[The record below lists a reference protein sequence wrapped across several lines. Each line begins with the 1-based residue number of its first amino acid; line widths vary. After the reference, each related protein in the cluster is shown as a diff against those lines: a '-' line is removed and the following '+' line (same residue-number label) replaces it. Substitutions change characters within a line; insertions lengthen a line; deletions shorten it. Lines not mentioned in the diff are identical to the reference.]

1 MPDPIDDLIAR
12 ARVAQAEFARG
23 GQAAFDRACLA
34 VAWALLKPENNRA
47 LSEEAVRETG
57 FGDAEDKMRK
67 NLRKTVGLLRDIR
80 GQKSAGVLRV
90 DAARGIV
97 EIARPVGVVAALTPS
112 TNPLATTVN
121 KTVNALKGGNAIVLA
136 PPPKGAGVGARLLAL
151 MRARLQKI
159 GAPPDLA
166 QMLLPPSKEG
176 AARLMRAADLVV
188 VTGSQRNV
196 RAAHASGASA
206 IGVGVGNVAVIIDE
220 TADVADAARK
230 IRASKTFDNAT
241 SCSSENQ
248 LIAVDSVAAAARA
261 ALEAEGGVWLDGA
274 QKKQL
279 ERALWRDGALNRD
292 LIARSAPV
300 LAAAAGIDAAREAK
314 FLVVEESEVGAAHPF
329 SGEKMSPV
337 LTAYRAADFAA
348 AKARAGELLA
358 HQGAGHSVGI
368 HTARQERALELG
380 LELPVCRVIVNQA
393 HCFAT
398 GGSFDNGL
406 PFSLSMGCGTWGK
419 NAIGENLNFRHF
431 INITRVVSTIAP
443 DEPTVDEI
451 FADYWAA
458 VGRD

>member
-1 MPDPIDDLIAR
+1 MPDHIDDLIAR

-292 LIARSAPV
+292 LIARPASV

-348 AKARAGELLA
+348 AKARAGRIA
-358 HQGAGHSVGI
+358 RASRRGAFGRNPHRA
-368 HTARQERALELG
+368 ARARA
-380 LELPVCRVIVNQA
+380 RTRARIA
-393 HCFAT
+393 
-398 GGSFDNGL
+398 GL
-406 PFSLSMGCGTWGK
+406 PRHRQSSALLRDRRQFRQRTAVFAVDGLRNLGQKCDRRKSQLSPFHQHHARRFDDRARRADGRRD
-419 NAIGENLNFRHF
+419 FR
-431 INITRVVSTIAP
+431 RLLGG
-443 DEPTVDEI
+443 
-451 FADYWAA
+451 
-458 VGRD
+458 GRA